1 MLVRRCTNLWCSG
14 GLKTRFITGEIR
26 IMKGDQR
33 IVEVDCITHVYPD
46 MTKVQICGL
55 DFIVNQG
62 ERVSIL
68 GSNGCGKTTLLKHLL
83 GVLVPKNGSVRVLG
97 GDPGKEYSTIRKKVG
112 VVMQDVDEQILGPTV
127 YDDILFAPL
136 NYGIEKKKAAA
147 MAKAVIEKLSLE
159 PIQMKIV
166 NYLSGGEKKKVAL
179 AGALVMEPDLLI
191 LDEPFTG
198 LDPLSRRDLI
208 RILNGLNEE
217 KGITFIMTL
226 HEVDLVSEVADV
238 LYLMHGHGD
247 LSERGRPEEIF
258 GRFKDLESFNLEEPT
273 LTRLFKGLKKKG
285 LDFGAPLQIE
295 DAIQLIKKNWDEA
308 FKSPNRAVID
318 GEMGSFGEGEN
329 FK

>member
-1 MLVRRCTNLWCSG
+1 MEN
-14 GLKTRFITGEIR
+14 GE
-26 IMKGDQR
+26 R

-68 GSNGCGKTTLLKHLL
+68 GANGCGKTTLLKHLM
-83 GVLVPKNGSVRVLG
+83 GVLVPRDGSVKVFG
-97 GDPGKEYSTIRKKVG
+97 VDPGKEYKKIRERIG

-136 NYGIEKKKAAA
+136 NYGLGKSEAERKA
-147 MAKAVIEKLSLE
+147 KEVIERLNIES
-159 PIQMKIV
+159 IQGRIV
-166 NYLSGGEKKKVAL
+166 HYLSGGEKKKVAL

-198 LDPLSRRDLI
+198 LDPTSRRDFI
-208 RILNGLNEE
+208 KTLNELNKE
-217 KGITFIMTL
+217 KGISFIMTL
-226 HEVDLVSEVADV
+226 HEVDLVSEVSDI

-273 LTRLFKGLKKKG
+273 LTRLFKGLKKEG
-285 LDFGAPLQIE
+285 LDFGDPLQIDE
-295 DAIQLIKKNWDEA
+295 AIRMIKKQWNEI
-308 FKSPNRAVID
+308 K
-318 GEMGSFGEGEN
+318 
-329 FK
+329 K

>member
-1 MLVRRCTNLWCSG
+1 MEN
-14 GLKTRFITGEIR
+14 GE
-26 IMKGDQR
+26 R

-68 GSNGCGKTTLLKHLL
+68 GANGCGKTTLLKHLM
-83 GVLVPKNGSVRVLG
+83 GVLVPRDGSVKVFG
-97 GDPGKEYSTIRKKVG
+97 VDPGKEYNKIRERIG

-136 NYGIEKKKAAA
+136 NYGLGKSEAEGKA
-147 MAKAVIEKLSLE
+147 KEVIERLNIE
-159 PIQMKIV
+159 PIQGRIV
-166 NYLSGGEKKKVAL
+166 HYLSGGEKKKVAL

-198 LDPLSRRDLI
+198 LDPTSRRDFI
-208 RILNGLNEE
+208 KTLNELNRE
-217 KGITFIMTL
+217 KGISFIMTL
-226 HEVDLVSEVADV
+226 HEVDLVSEVSDI

-247 LSERGRPEEIF
+247 LSERGKPEEIF

-273 LTRLFKGLKKKG
+273 LTRLFKGLKKEG
-285 LDFGAPLQIE
+285 LDFGDPLQIDE
-295 DAIQLIKKNWDEA
+295 AIRMIKKQWND
-308 FKSPNRAVID
+308 K
-318 GEMGSFGEGEN
+318 
-329 FK
+329 K

>member
-1 MLVRRCTNLWCSG
+1 MRN
-14 GLKTRFITGEIR
+14 GE
-26 IMKGDQR
+26 R

-55 DFIVNQG
+55 DFVVNQG

-83 GVLVPKNGSVRVLG
+83 GILIPRDGSVRVFG
-97 GDPGKEYSTIRKKVG
+97 IDPGKGYSEIRQRIG

-136 NYGIEKKKAAA
+136 NYGIERKRAEA
-147 MAKAVIEKLSLE
+147 MAKDVIARLNLE
-159 PIQMKIV
+159 PIQKKIV

-179 AGALVMEPDLLI
+179 AGALVMEPELLI

-198 LDPLSRRDLI
+198 LDPVSRRDFI
-208 RILNGLNEE
+208 KILNGLNTE

-226 HEVDLVSEVADV
+226 HEVDIVPEVADI

-247 LSERGRPEEIF
+247 LSERGRPDEIF
-258 GRFKDLESFNLEEPT
+258 GKFENLESFNLEEPT
-273 LTRLFKGLKKKG
+273 LTRLFKGLKKEG
-285 LDFGAPLQIE
+285 LDFGEPLQIRE
-295 DAIQLIKKNWDEA
+295 AIESIKKHWNNI
-308 FKSPNRAVID
+308 K
-318 GEMGSFGEGEN
+318 
-329 FK
+329 K